1 MNALLPKNPPL
12 RCKPHRQAVSKYRC
26 LVCAYGD
33 VIDVGETVSQAA
45 HLSWAGKSGTG
56 YKATDALIVPLCPTH
71 HDIHDGRSHAGAMQG
86 EAFWEVYH
94 IDPLPV
100 AELLWKRHGSA
111 TS

>member
-12 RCKPHRQAVSKYRC
+12 RSKVHRQAVSRYRC

-71 HDIHDGRSHAGAMQG
+71 HRIHDGEPGLMH
-86 EAFWEVYH
+86 EKFWEAYH

-100 AELLWKRHGSA
+100 AKMLWERHGD
-111 TS
+111 